1 MKHTQQKTALRT
13 GKELFLFCI
22 PLILSGILQQ
32 LYNWADAFI
41 VGHSVGEEALAAIGA
56 TSTITNLFILVITG
70 FTLGLSIYA
79 AYKCGR
85 NEQDEI
91 RRTLSSFLLILGV
104 IFLILSIAGI
114 GFTDFILTV
123 INTSEDMFVP
133 ASGYLRVILLGIPV
147 LAVYNLYS
155 ALLRAMND
163 SKAPFYAV
171 LLSSVLN
178 VILDIIFVCI
188 LPFGVIGAAAATV
201 LSQIAMTAFIVLY
214 SIKKYPVLRFTPKEK
229 LIYWETVRNGAKMG
243 CPPAIQSSI
252 NALGNIAL
260 QSFMNGFGTHTVAAV
275 TTAYRIDSII
285 LLPITNFS
293 SGISTKVA
301 NSIGRNNQ
309 KEANNYL
316 YSGFLM
322 MIAFSILLT
331 VLMPICGGSLVAL
344 FGVGPEAAD
353 IGKRFF
359 ISISKFYLFFGMTSA
374 LRGYTE
380 GVGKVFVSSM
390 IGILALAFRIALSY
404 LLAPSLGN
412 MSIAYSE
419 GLQFIFMFALY
430 TTYFFSQK
438 KNRKRESCCDSRNA
452 TRSYN
457 Y

>member
-1 MKHTQQKTALRT
+1 MKQSQQKPALRT

-41 VGHSVGEEALAAIGA
+41 VGHSVGEEALAAVGA

-79 AYKCGR
+79 AYKCGG
-85 NEQDEI
+85 NEQDEL
-91 RRTLSSFLLILGV
+91 RRTLSSFLLILGL
-104 IFLILSIAGI
+104 IFLVLSIAGI
-114 GFTDFILTV
+114 GLTDFILTV
-123 INTSEDMFVP
+123 MNTSEDMFVP

-155 ALLRAMND
+155 ALLRALNN

-178 VILDIIFVCI
+178 VTLDIIFVCV

-201 LSQIAMTAFIVLY
+201 LSQIAMTTFIVLY

-229 LIYWETVRNGAKMG
+229 LIHWETVQNGARMG
-243 CPPAIQSSI
+243 CPPAIQSSV

-260 QSFMNGFGTHTVAAV
+260 QSFMNSFGTHTVAAV
-275 TTAYRIDSII
+275 TTAYRIDSIL
-285 LLPITNFS
+285 LLPITNLS

-353 IGKRFF
+353 IGKHFF

-380 GVGKVFVSSM
+380 GIGKVFVSSM
-390 IGILALAFRIALSY
+390 IGILALASRIALSY

-430 TTYFFSQK
+430 TIYFFSQK
-438 KNRKRESCCDSRNA
+438 RLSRPKPINVCDI
-452 TRSYN
+452 YP
-457 Y
+457 

>member
-1 MKHTQQKTALRT
+1 MKQRQQKLDFKT
-13 GKELFLFCI
+13 GKELFFFCI

-41 VGHSVGEEALAAIGA
+41 VGHSVGEEALAAVGA
-56 TSTITNLFILVITG
+56 TSTITNLFVLVITG

-79 AYKCGR
+79 AYKCGGNDQ
-85 NEQDEI
+85 NEI
-91 RRTLSSFLLILGV
+91 HRTLSSFLLILGA
-104 IFLILSIAGI
+104 IFLVLSIAGI
-114 GFTDFILTV
+114 VLTDFILTV
-123 INTSEDMFVP
+123 MNTSEDMFVP
-133 ASGYLRVILLGIPV
+133 ASGYLRVILLGVPV

-155 ALLRAMND
+155 AFLRALNN

-178 VILDIIFVCI
+178 VILDIIFVYV
-188 LPFGVIGAAAATV
+188 LHFGVIGAAVATV
-201 LSQIAMTAFIVLY
+201 LSQIAMTVFIVLY
-214 SIKKYPVLRFTPKEK
+214 SIMKYPVLRFTPKEK
-229 LIYWETVRNGAKMG
+229 LIHWETVRNSAKMG

-285 LLPITNFS
+285 LLPITNLS

-322 MIAFSILLT
+322 MIVFSILLT
-331 VLMPICGGSLVAL
+331 ILMPIYGGSLVAL

-353 IGKRFF
+353 IGKHFF
-359 ISISKFYLFFGMTSA
+359 ISISRFYIFFGMTSV

-380 GVGKVFVSSM
+380 GIGKVFVSSM
-390 IGILALAFRIALSY
+390 IGILALISRIALSY
-404 LLAPSLGN
+404 LLAPLCGN

-419 GLQFIFMFALY
+419 GLQFILMLALY
-430 TTYFFSQK
+430 TIYFFSQK
-438 KNRKRESCCDSRNA
+438 RNRKGD
-452 TRSYN
+452 
-457 Y
+457 